1 MRINEE
7 NNFVNIIVILTLVI
21 VLEILI
27 RYLNIVSLQGFD
39 KEFFISENNIT
50 LNKPY
55 SKNLV
60 VAGKELKLMKMVSEF
75 R

>member
-1 MRINEE
+1 MKKII
-7 NNFVNIIVILTLVI
+7 FVNIIVILTLVI

-55 SKNLV
+55 SKFSCCW
-60 VAGKELKLMKMVSEF
+60 KKS
-75 R
+75 